1 MRAASRQSDGLAY
14 QKGGRATVY
23 KSNLNGPG
31 GFKPPT
37 SDYAPFDQGGK
48 EASNNKASRET
59 GGRKMRLLS
68 SKKCKGGLLY
78 KCRGGRL
85 KKRGKK

>member
-1 MRAASRQSDGLAY
+1 MRTASRQTDGLAY

-23 KSNLNGPG
+23 TRNLNGPG

-37 SDYAPFDQGGK
+37 SNYENPSGGGGG
-48 EASNNKASRET
+48 EAAKNKASRKT
-59 GGRKMRLLS
+59 GGRNMRLLS

-78 KCRGGRL
+78 KCRGG
-85 KKRGKK
+85 KVKR